1 MTTAAT
7 LRRLARLAV
16 ESTSPSP
23 AKIGSGRR
31 RLDEAVESVTSSGTG
46 SGLTFVVEHV
56 SLGGDEKT
64 TEIEAVNEADARTK
78 FARTAPALGFGTHRV
93 TGVSRVNEKRAPRMR
108 KTKVEVS
115 NRGGVTSLTV
125 GDSSFDFGSA
135 EMSIIKSLKSHE
147 KVITTPNKDKV
158 GVKRVGDHIEFRH
171 KSAWV
176 GAQKV
181 KITDLVVDG
190 EEMAWKNAN
199 EDVKTAGK
207 VNEARGSS
215 RGDID
220 GINSKHA
227 FGKNFVSF
235 AANEFDED
243 VHELVIKKK
252 MKPADVA
259 KSLGISANRVEYEGL
274 SMGDHSYAINEEQRK
289 ARMSYG
295 AKETR
300 RLAEAANRDVE
311 RIDVEESID
320 EGNDKVLDSMNE
332 IVYAY
337 ENRVHAFV
345 GQLKKGGYDKKLISA
360 AEASHDST
368 NDFRQE
374 LFRVR

>member
-56 SLGGDEKT
+56 GLGGDEKT

-93 TGVSRVNEKRAPRMR
+93 TGVSRVDEMRVEDVHREVVYRASLMFKKGVSASDVKPKFGVMKRSDREIFGGASRFATIHHDDDFILIHDPENKGSDGEFQMFDAEGGSYRLNPKTRKFVAEDRMDEKRAPRMR

-125 GDSSFDFGSA
+125 GDSSFDFGSK
-135 EMSIIKSLKSHE
+135 EMSIIKSLKGHE

-199 EDVKTAGK
+199 EDAGRVDEAVKDKGMIKFFTTL
-207 VNEARGSS
+207 SS
-215 RGDID
+215 IMSKNHRVFGPLDEIAADQISGDEW
-220 GINSKHA
+220 HR
-227 FGKNFVSF
+227 
-235 AANEFDED
+235 
-243 VHELVIKKK
+243 
-252 MKPADVA
+252 MVA
-259 KSLGISANRVEYEGL
+259 KCPRPVAEFLTD
-274 SMGDHSYAINEEQRK
+274 MEE
-289 ARMSYG
+289 
-295 AKETR
+295 
-300 RLAEAANRDVE
+300 D
-311 RIDVEESID
+311 
-320 EGNDKVLDSMNE
+320 LDLRFGMN
-332 IVYAY
+332 
-337 ENRVHAFV
+337 
-345 GQLKKGGYDKKLISA
+345 L
-360 AEASHDST
+360 
-368 NDFRQE
+368 
-374 LFRVR
+374 